1 MILVTGAA
9 GKTGRAVIQALL
21 NFGEPVRGLVR
32 HDSQAEELRAVGVHQ
47 TVVGDMRNPS
57 DLSQAFSGARAAYHI
72 CSNMN
77 PDEIQIGRNA
87 IEAARNVGLQHF
99 VYHSVLHPQVQ
110 SMAHHW
116 NKLQVETLLFESGL
130 TYTIMQPAAYMQNV
144 LGYWSKMLA
153 EGVYAVPYSNK
164 ARFSLVDL
172 EDAALAVARVIHE
185 SGQHDYATYE
195 LCSTQ
200 ILSNADIARLVGTA
214 IGREVNALALDRAE
228 WERNARTQGMSD
240 FAVNTLLNM
249 FEYYDHFGFIGNGNV
264 LSWLLR
270 RAPTRFEE
278 FINRSL
284 HPTTFN

>member
-9 GKTGRAVIQALL
+9 GKTGRVVIQALL

-32 HDSQAEELRAVGVHQ
+32 SDSQAEELKAVGVHQ
-47 TVVGDMRNPS
+47 TIVGDMRNPS
-57 DLSQAFSGARAAYHI
+57 DLSQAFSGVRAAYHI

-87 IEAARNVGLQHF
+87 IEAARNAGLQHF

-110 SMAHHW
+110 SMPHHW
-116 NKLQVETLLFESGL
+116 NKLQVEALLFESGL
-130 TYTIMQPAAYMQNV
+130 TYSIMQPAAYMQNV

-164 ARFSLVDL
+164 ARFSMVDL
-172 EDAALAVARVIHE
+172 EDVALAVARVIHE
-185 SGQHDYATYE
+185 SGQHDYAIYE
-195 LCSTQ
+195 LCGTQ
-200 ILSNADIARLVGTA
+200 ILSNADIARQVGTA
-214 IGREVNALALDRAE
+214 ISREVNALTLDRAE
-228 WERNARTQGMSD
+228 WERNARSQGISD

-249 FEYYDHFGFIGNGNV
+249 FEYYDLYGFIGNGNV

-284 HPTTFN
+284 HPTPSK